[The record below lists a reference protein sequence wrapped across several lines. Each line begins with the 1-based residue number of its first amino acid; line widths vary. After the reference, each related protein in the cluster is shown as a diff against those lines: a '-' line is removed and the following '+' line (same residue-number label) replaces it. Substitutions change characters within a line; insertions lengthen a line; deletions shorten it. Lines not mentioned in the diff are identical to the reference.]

1 MKILIKNCL
10 EPLHK
15 DFPSMVADLDF
26 PETILMTMGPSITE
40 NLKGILDTVMLQ
52 MVQLE
57 YNIIGAKKKKEI
69 LDSNHAH
76 IEHHKAAKKQIQ
88 LSIRD
93 KLTSK
98 IFEEMKEKKK
108 VSISKRRDAFI
119 SRNKQKTKAEGDMN
133 AEDGDER

>member
-1 MKILIKNCL
+1 MKIPIKNCL

-26 PETILMTMGPSITE
+26 PETILMTMVPSITE

-69 LDSNHAH
+69 LDSNRAH
-76 IEHHKAAKKQIQ
+76 IEHHKA
-88 LSIRD
+88 
-93 KLTSK
+93 
-98 IFEEMKEKKK
+98 E
-108 VSISKRRDAFI
+108 
-119 SRNKQKTKAEGDMN
+119 NK
-133 AEDGDER
+133 